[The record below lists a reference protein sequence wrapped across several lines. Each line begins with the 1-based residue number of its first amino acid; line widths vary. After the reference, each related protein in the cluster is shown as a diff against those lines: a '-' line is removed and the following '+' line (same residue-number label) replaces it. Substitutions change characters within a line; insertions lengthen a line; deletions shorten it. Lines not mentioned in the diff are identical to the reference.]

1 MWCGFVSYHC
11 QWQYTL
17 CTVFKSIHIPLEPHS
32 TFFTTNNGSKIV
44 LCAIGCTPQWI
55 CFVLLKLFGT
65 RIRHIVLLT
74 DFSRTVFVWCGF
86 VSYHCQWQYTFLYE
100 TDPFVCFFV
109 FVVYNLKHTVHFSQ
123 PKMSQNLYFV
133 PLVANHEWICFVLL
147 KLFLYQ
153 AGTKK
158 VLIVRNP
165 FESFESSEKLGG

>member
-1 MWCGFVSYHC
+1 MKSLHDGMKQMTNVLKQTHLKDAHIVLLTNFFRTVFVWCGFVSYHC

-86 VSYHCQWQYTFLYE
+86 VSYHCQ
-100 TDPFVCFFV
+100 
-109 FVVYNLKHTVHFSQ
+109 
-123 PKMSQNLYFV
+123 
-133 PLVANHEWICFVLL
+133 
-147 KLFLYQ
+147 
-153 AGTKK
+153 
-158 VLIVRNP
+158 
-165 FESFESSEKLGG
+165 